1 MIRAFGVLLAISA
14 VAIAQAPS
22 NPPAATRGMV
32 EKFHGQNLNRRNVQ

>member
-22 NPPAATRGMV
+22 NPPVATRGVV
-32 EKFHGQNLNRRNVQ
+32 EKFHRQNLNRRKVQ